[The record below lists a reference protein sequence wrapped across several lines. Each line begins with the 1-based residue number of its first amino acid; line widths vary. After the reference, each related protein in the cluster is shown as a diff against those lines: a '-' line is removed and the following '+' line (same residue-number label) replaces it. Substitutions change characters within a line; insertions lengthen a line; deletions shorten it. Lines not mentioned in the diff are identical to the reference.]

1 MFQVLSIFN
10 LYRVQNVKDESFL
23 IAFGDNLR
31 KARKLKKLSQEQL
44 AFEADIPIS
53 QVGRIERG
61 EVNTTI
67 STVSVIA
74 KALKIHPKDLL
85 DF

>member
-1 MFQVLSIFN
+1 
-10 LYRVQNVKDESFL
+10 VQNVKDKSFL

-67 STVSVIA
+67 SSVNVLA
-74 KALKIHPKDLL
+74 KALKIHPKNLF
-85 DF
+85 DFV

>member
-1 MFQVLSIFN
+1 M
-10 LYRVQNVKDESFL
+10 QNVKDKSFL

-67 STVSVIA
+67 SSVNVLA
-74 KALKIHPKDLL
+74 KALKIHPKNLF
-85 DF
+85 DFV

>member
-1 MFQVLSIFN
+1 M
-10 LYRVQNVKDESFL
+10 QNVKDNLFITSF
-23 IAFGDNLR
+23 GEKLR
-31 KARKLKKLSQEQL
+31 DVRKQRKMTQEQL

-67 STVSVIA
+67 STVSTLA
-74 KALKIHPKDLL
+74 KALKVHPKAMF